1 MQKKENKKIRN
12 ASSCIDG
19 SIAFKS
25 QLEKTIYNTLKQLNI
40 DVKYEPVTYE
50 LYPGFI
56 PLTPFYDKE
65 SDTQQKKRIKEGDKN
80 KNKQLVLKNSKIIGI
95 RYTPDFYF
103 KYKNIDVYIE
113 AKGIEND
120 VYYIKKKLFRK
131 YLDDKLIQH
140 KQKSIFFEVYTK
152 TQLLQALNIL
162 KEYA

>member
-65 SDTQQKKRIKEGDKN
+65 SDTQQKKRIKEGDK
-80 KNKQLVLKNSKIIGI
+80 KQ
-95 RYTPDFYF
+95 R
-103 KYKNIDVYIE
+103 
-113 AKGIEND
+113 
-120 VYYIKKKLFRK
+120 
-131 YLDDKLIQH
+131 
-140 KQKSIFFEVYTK
+140 
-152 TQLLQALNIL
+152 LLLLLADAPATETLPVSAAVVSRTSRSTRASSQSETLSRSMFTSRHVHQPRSRL
-162 KEYA
+162 ETSV